1 MHHHLPPSTPITTKH
16 LSNPHLRA
24 QRFLPTTKNFSPQR
38 KGFSPQRKI
47 PPQQRKFLPNNEKFL
62 HNHENSSTTT
72 KRYSLNP
79 KCCSKQHK
87 LLIYTNKKEAA
98 WPLFIKNISRLDFQ
112 TMKIT
117 SHSSN
122 IKEHKLNLQTMKITS
137 HSSNIKEH
145 KLNLQTMKSAA
156 QLPDDYTLGWI
167 HPHSVTLVDAECLI
181 ESLNVAQCTVYTPFA
196 Q

>member
-122 IKEHKLNLQTMKITS
+122 IKEHKLNLQTMK
-137 HSSNIKEH
+137 
-145 KLNLQTMKSAA
+145 SAA